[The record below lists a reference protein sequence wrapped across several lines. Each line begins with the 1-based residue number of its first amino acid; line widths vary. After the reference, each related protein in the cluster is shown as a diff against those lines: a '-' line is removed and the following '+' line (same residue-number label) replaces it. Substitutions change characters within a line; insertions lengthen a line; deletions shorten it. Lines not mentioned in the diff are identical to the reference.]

1 MVFWYIFRYA
11 ILDSEGFRA
20 LICAFYLQMVALKIA
35 KCGFPI
41 RLDSLKV
48 HRNSMTI
55 FAIGNGIAANHLQK
69 KKKKICYCQSL
80 GCKYYHCDWFQAYQK
95 DVTELKV
102 GTKYTRVV
110 LLSQYKLA

>member
-1 MVFWYIFRYA
+1 MFWYIFRYA

-69 KKKKICYCQSL
+69 KKKKRFVIFANLWGVNTITVIGFKLTKKMSL
-80 GCKYYHCDWFQAYQK
+80 NSKLGRNTHEWFF
-95 DVTELKV
+95 
-102 GTKYTRVV
+102 
-110 LLSQYKLA
+110 